1 MMNKKGQFDLDFSE
15 IIGLI
20 VLGVFLLITIPII
33 TVILNAAVSGD
44 IENSLSAIIGVFIPL
59 FIFAIF
65 FEQRKKFSYD
75 IRKTN

>member
-1 MMNKKGQFDLDFSE
+1 MNKKGQFDLDFSE

-65 FEQRKKFSYD
+65 FEF
-75 IRKTN
+75 IRRFFQ